1 MFFDNEKVPMKFL
14 ENLYVSENIYVQT
27 FSKILHWIKLIPR
40 DFFFFQFAGSKVK
53 ETFLKVPETKTI
65 NKTDNIK
72 GVKTC
77 SL

>member
-40 DFFFFQFAGSKVK
+40 DFFFLQFAG
-53 ETFLKVPETKTI
+53 
-65 NKTDNIK
+65 IK
-72 GVKTC
+72 DK
-77 SL
+77 

>member
-40 DFFFFQFAGSKVK
+40 DFFFFNLRVVKSKK
-53 ETFLKVPETKTI
+53 HF
-65 NKTDNIK
+65 
-72 GVKTC
+72 
-77 SL
+77 